1 MMLAQRSIHNPI
13 LKETPTDVK
22 QPIDFLQAFIPKL
35 INIGFIVA
43 VIIFVFVILLGGIS
57 WMSAGGDKQKVEDAR
72 GKITNGIIGLFVVFF
87 VFVIISV
94 VEILFGVK
102 IMQLDLGILK
112 IK

>member
-1 MMLAQRSIHNPI
+1 MGEDPGNINFPI
-13 LKETPTDVK
+13 G
-22 QPIDFLQAFIPKL
+22 FLGAFIPKL
-35 INIGFIVA
+35 LTIGFIVA

-57 WMSAGGDKQKVEDAR
+57 WMTSGGDKQKVEDAR
-72 GKITNGIIGLFVVFF
+72 SKLTNGIIGLFVVFF

-94 VEILFGVK
+94 VEILFGIK